1 MEAEEGIRR
10 VVWLPRELDR
20 QIEELRQKFGY
31 SRSGIY
37 RYILTRFL
45 EKTLLAKRKQV
56 QLQPWQEIIGTLKA
70 IETGNQTISAVV
82 MCTQSVDIAV
92 TYPKETAEAT
102 ILQNLNSLL
111 GQKITLLKTDNPE
124 KPLIVKT
131 LSEKATVNIQ
141 AAIPAEM
148 EKEQKTRNFTKINDN
163 EEEDPKNKHKK
174 QAPTT
179 NLDLNGLWS
188 ILGSFWMF

>member
-20 QIEELRQKFGY
+20 QIEEIRQKIGY

-45 EKTLLAKRKQV
+45 EKTIITKRKKV
-56 QLQPWQEIIGTLKA
+56 HLRPWEEIVGTLKA
-70 IETGNQTISAVV
+70 IETDSQTISAVV
-82 MCTQSVDIAV
+82 ACTQSLDLVI
-92 TYPKETAEAT
+92 TYPKETTEAT
-102 ILQNLNSLL
+102 ILQNLNTLL
-111 GQKITLLKTDNPE
+111 GQKIAILKTDSQE

-131 LSEKATVNIQ
+131 LNEKTTVDIQ
-141 AAIPAEM
+141 ATIPIEIGK
-148 EKEQKTRNFTKINDN
+148 EKPRNFTKINHN
-163 EEEDPKNKHKK
+163 KEDPKNEHKK

-179 NLDLNGLWS
+179 NLDRFWLGL
-188 ILGSFWMF
+188 IFGSLLTF